1 MDDQLTWR
9 YVSRGK
15 VKHAL
20 KPSADA
26 FLFGVSSYC
35 GIRPYTATL
44 WLGKMSY
51 EQRVRLGR
59 MERCSHCLRKIKDQG
74 ALSER

>member
-1 MDDQLTWR
+1 MEEELVWR
-9 YVSRGK
+9 YISRGK

-20 KPSADA
+20 KPAAKNA

-51 EQRVRLGR
+51 EQRMRLGR
-59 MERCSHCLRKIKDQG
+59 MSQCKHCPRKMEGK
-74 ALSER
+74 LCP

>member
-1 MDDQLTWR
+1 MEEKLVWR
-9 YVSRGK
+9 YVTRGK

-20 KPSADA
+20 KSTDNNFA

-51 EQRVRLGR
+51 EQRMRLGR
-59 MERCSHCLRKIKDQG
+59 MSQCKHCLHKLEGR
-74 ALSER
+74 L

>member
-1 MDDQLTWR
+1 MEEEIVWG
-9 YVSRGK
+9 YVTRGK

-20 KPSADA
+20 KPTSNA

-51 EQRVRLGR
+51 EQRMRLGR
-59 MERCSHCLRKIKDQG
+59 MPQCKHCVRKMEGK
-74 ALSER
+74 